1 MCMVD
6 SALTVHMQC
15 TGFTTGTLYIVY
27 GLSDFMQLV
36 DSALTA
42 HMQHTGFTTGTL
54 YFLFCVWTL
63 RFYAA
68 SG

>member
-1 MCMVD
+1 MQLVD
-6 SALTVHMQC
+6 SAFTACMQC
-15 TGFTTGTLYIVY
+15 TGFTTGTL
-27 GLSDFMQLV
+27 DFMQLV
-36 DSALTA
+36 DSAFDSMYAA
-42 HMQHTGFTTGTL
+42 HRIYYWNIVL